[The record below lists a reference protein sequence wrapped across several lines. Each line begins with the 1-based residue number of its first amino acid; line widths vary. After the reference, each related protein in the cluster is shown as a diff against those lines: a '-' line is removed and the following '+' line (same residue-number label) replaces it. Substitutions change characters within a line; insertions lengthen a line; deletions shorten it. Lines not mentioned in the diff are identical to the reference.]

1 MSEADATR
9 DVCAVRT
16 VIDAWYGAMQEG
28 RVAGLLSLV
37 THDVIVK
44 PPGSPPIEGKN
55 VLKEALSAFLEKN
68 SETVEHEIEEVEVSG
83 QVAFAR
89 VSESTT
95 IWPRSGGNASSVNG
109 MHLTILRRQPD
120 GDWLIARD
128 ISSLID
134 GG

>member
-1 MSEADATR
+1 MSEADASR
-9 DVCAVRT
+9 DVRAVRT

-37 THDVIVK
+37 TPDVIVK

-55 VLKEALSAFLEKN
+55 ALKQALSGFLETN

-83 QVAFAR
+83 QVAFTR
-89 VSESTT
+89 VLESTT
-95 IWPRSGGNASSVNG
+95 IWPRSGGNASSVTG

-134 GG
+134 GA